1 MSTLGDVTS
10 EQPVKLI
17 VGVLTAIPDQTDQ
30 IYSQLVAQFGQI
42 DFQSQWLPFENTDYY
57 QAEIGDHLSRQ
68 FLSFWSLIDPGQLA
82 NIKLFTNT
90 IERRFS
96 ENGQRRFNLDPGY
109 ITPSKLVLAT
119 TKNFAHRIYLHSG
132 IFAEITLRY
141 HQKRFCPQEWT
152 YPDYRTEPYIYI
164 FEQIRQNH
172 LAQLNQDQFGLETGS
187 IFNHGWSLLSNK
199 QQKYII
205 GLMSGTSVDG
215 VDAALVLVSGNSR
228 ETEVDLVESTCY
240 PFSAE
245 LRQRIFDLFQPKT
258 SRIDEVCQ
266 VNFLIG
272 RAFAE
277 AAMTVAKAAKLPIE
291 SVDLIGS
298 HGQTVYHLPPSSQ
311 QTSSTLQIGESAVIA
326 NLTGVPVVSDFRVA
340 DLALGGHGAPLV
352 PYVDFLLYSQPNR
365 SIALQNIGGISN
377 VTFIPANAGPSQI
390 VAFDSG
396 PGNMIV
402 DATVEILTDGQQ
414 RFDNGGKMAAKG
426 KVNQSLLTSCLNHP
440 YLQLS
445 PPKSTGREE
454 FGHAFARQAFE
465 TAQSLQI
472 PAADLLATLTFFSA
486 QTMADHYQK
495 FLPPSIDEIRIS
507 GGGVHNQTL
516 IANLS
521 TLLKNLF
528 ETASIAIDE
537 ISDAKE
543 AVAFAILAN
552 ETVSGNCANLPQ
564 VTGASQPTILGK
576 ITLVP

>member
-1 MSTLGDVTS
+1 MSTLGDGIS

-17 VGVLTAIPDQTDQ
+17 VGVLTATPDQTDR

-57 QAEIGDHLSRQ
+57 QAEIGDHLHRQ
-68 FLSFWSLIDPGQLA
+68 FLSFRPLIDPGWLA
-82 NIKLFTNT
+82 DIKLFTNT
-90 IERRFS
+90 AERRFS
-96 ENGQRRFNLDPGY
+96 ENGQRCFNLDPGY
-109 ITPSKLVLAT
+109 VTPSKLVLAT
-119 TKNFAHRIYLHSG
+119 TKNFAHRVYLHSG

-141 HQKRFCPQEWT
+141 HQKSFCPQEWT

-172 LAQLNQDQFGLETGS
+172 LTQLNQSQFGPKIGS
-187 IFNHGWSLLSNK
+187 TFTHRWSLLSNK
-199 QQKYII
+199 QQKHII

-215 VDAALVLVSGNSR
+215 VDAALVLVSGNSK
-228 ETEVDLVESTCY
+228 ETKVDLVESACY

-272 RAFAE
+272 QAFAE
-277 AAMTVAKAAKLPIE
+277 AAITVAEAAELAIE
-291 SVDLIGS
+291 RVDLIGS

-311 QTSSTLQIGESAVIA
+311 RTPSTLQIGESAVIA

-352 PYVDFLLYSQPNR
+352 PYVDFLLYSQPDR

-377 VTFIPANAGPSQI
+377 VTFIPADAGPSEI
-390 VAFDSG
+390 MAFDSG

-402 DATVEILTDGQQ
+402 DATVEILTGGQQ
-414 RFDNGGKMAAKG
+414 RFDDGGKMAAKG
-426 KVNQSLLTSCLNHP
+426 KVNQSLLTSCLSHP

-454 FGHAFARQAFE
+454 FGYAFARKAIE
-465 TAQSLQI
+465 TAQSLKI
-472 PAADLLATLTFFSA
+472 PTADLLATLTFFSA
-486 QTMADHYQK
+486 QTIADHYQK
-495 FLPPSIDEIRIS
+495 FLPTSIDEIRIS

-516 IANLS
+516 MTNLS

-528 ETASIAIDE
+528 ETASIAIDK

-564 VTGASQPTILGK
+564 VTGSSQPTMLGK
-576 ITLVP
+576 ITPVP

>member
-1 MSTLGDVTS
+1 MSTLGDGIS

-17 VGVLTAIPDQTDQ
+17 VGVLTATPDQTDP

-57 QAEIGDHLSRQ
+57 QAEIGDHLHRQ
-68 FLSFWSLIDPGQLA
+68 FLSFRTLIDPGWLA
-82 NIKLFTNT
+82 DIKLFTNT
-90 IERRFS
+90 AERRFS

-109 ITPSKLVLAT
+109 VTPSKLVLAT
-119 TKNFAHRIYLHSG
+119 TKNFAHRVYLHSG

-141 HQKRFCPQEWT
+141 HQKSFCPQEWT

-172 LAQLNQDQFGLETGS
+172 LTQLNQSQFGPKTGS
-187 IFNHGWSLLSNK
+187 TFTHRWSLLSNK
-199 QQKYII
+199 QQKHII

-215 VDAALVLVSGNSR
+215 VDAALVLVSGNSK
-228 ETEVDLVESTCY
+228 ETKVDLVESACY

-277 AAMTVAKAAKLPIE
+277 AAITVAEAAELAIE
-291 SVDLIGS
+291 RVDLIGS

-311 QTSSTLQIGESAVIA
+311 RTPSTLQIGESAVIA

-352 PYVDFLLYSQPNR
+352 PYVDFLLYSQPDR

-377 VTFIPANAGPSQI
+377 VTFIPANASPSEI
-390 VAFDSG
+390 MAFDSG

-414 RFDNGGKMAAKG
+414 RFDDGGKMAAKG
-426 KVNQSLLTSCLNHP
+426 KVNQSLLTFCLSHP

-454 FGHAFARQAFE
+454 FGYAFARQAIE

-472 PAADLLATLTFFSA
+472 PTADLLATLTFFSA
-486 QTMADHYQK
+486 QTIADHYQK
-495 FLPPSIDEIRIS
+495 FLPLSIDEIRIS
-507 GGGVHNQTL
+507 GGGIHNQTL
-516 IANLS
+516 MTNLS
-521 TLLKNLF
+521 ALLKSLF
-528 ETASIAIDE
+528 ETTSIVIDE

-564 VTGASQPTILGK
+564 VTGSSQPTILGK
-576 ITLVP
+576 ITPVP